1 MLLNIRIFF
10 MTQTQAQIQYKK
22 VFITGANGFIG
33 RKLAQKFRSLGAD
46 VCGMDMIADI
56 ENNIVQG
63 DLSSPEKWRDIL
75 EGSDLV
81 IHTAAVV
88 SNALSYEQTWQV
100 NVVGTKT
107 VLDEAIAC
115 GSVKRFMH
123 LSSVAACGFEAT
135 TTIDETIP
143 LKTQNHPYRDT
154 KITSEHLVMNYQS
167 SGNIDCTIIRPSDVY
182 GPGSRPW
189 VITPIEEMK
198 RNKFLVP
205 QGMFGPIYIDDLVDG
220 IHLAASQTAGVGQI
234 FILSGDEEV
243 SNHEYFGHL
252 AKMLGKNK
260 LPMLPNRLLAI
271 IASVNEF
278 IMHALGKTTEIN
290 LNTIKMLSRPCADYS
305 HKKASMLLGYQ
316 PKISLKSGMEKCQ
329 QWLASNNYL

>member
-1 MLLNIRIFF
+1 MA
-10 MTQTQAQIQYKK
+10 QTQYKK

-33 RKLAQKFRSLGAD
+33 RKLAEKFRSVGTN
-46 VCGMDMIADI
+46 VCGMDMISDI

-63 DLSSPEKWRDIL
+63 DLSTPEKWRDTL
-75 EGSDLV
+75 KDCDLV

-88 SNALSYEQTWQV
+88 SNALNYDQTWQV
-100 NVVGTKT
+100 NVAGSKI

-115 GSVKRFMH
+115 GSVKRFIH
-123 LSSVAACGFEAT
+123 LSSVAASGFEAT

-167 SGNIDCTIIRPSDVY
+167 SGLIDCTIIRPSDVY

-189 VITPIEEMK
+189 VVTPIEEMK

-220 IHLAASQTAGVGQI
+220 IHLAARQTAGAGQI

-252 AKMLGKNK
+252 AKMLGKSK
-260 LPMLPNRLLAI
+260 APILPNRLLATF
-271 IASVNEF
+271 ASVNEF
-278 IMHALGKTTEIN
+278 IMNALGKTTEIN
-290 LNTIKMLSRPCADYS
+290 PNTIKMLSRPCADYS
-305 HKKASMLLGYQ
+305 HKKATDLLGYKPQ
-316 PKISLKSGMEKCQ
+316 VPLKEGMEKCQ
-329 QWLASNNYL
+329 QWLKNNNYL